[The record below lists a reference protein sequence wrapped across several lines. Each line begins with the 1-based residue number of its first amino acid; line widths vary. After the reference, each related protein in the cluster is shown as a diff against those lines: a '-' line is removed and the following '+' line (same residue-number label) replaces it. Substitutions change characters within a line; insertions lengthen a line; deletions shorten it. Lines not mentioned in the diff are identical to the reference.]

1 MHRLDEEK
9 EKLENNWNLETEW
22 NVRRLG
28 EQAQYCNS
36 AHITAQ
42 HHYEDQLRYM
52 IYVLNIVSFS
62 SAILSVI
69 DSFYASTQLTIAIK
83 VLAIITA
90 TMVKYHTSSKD
101 KEVAEL
107 HKRLAA
113 EYFEIFDLV
122 QSTLSRARV
131 HRPDALKFEPDV
143 RKRFLTLYQ
152 NISIIPQ
159 SVIDSVNDKSRNSD
173 ISRPIIA
180 GELSKIIVSNS
191 DRNNKWTVSLPKPR
205 VTFRTTGTKNRI
217 RTSTFGGIDI
227 SPSGTS
233 ADTSSSDS
241 AHMQFTPGISSNI
254 TSRGSQQLNMIK
266 FQNPTL
272 GDALEMS
279 DNVILRQKTRSQVR
293 DDVEN
298 PALSDLGG
306 GI

>member
-1 MHRLDEEK
+1 ML
-9 EKLENNWNLETEW
+9 T
-22 NVRRLG
+22 
-28 EQAQYCNS
+28 
-36 AHITAQ
+36 
-42 HHYEDQLRYM
+42 
-52 IYVLNIVSFS
+52 IVSFAT
-62 SAILSVI
+62 AILSVI

-83 VLAIITA
+83 VLAIVTA
-90 TMVKYHTSSKD
+90 TMVKYQTSSKD
-101 KEVAEL
+101 KEVSEL

-113 EYFEIFDLV
+113 EYFEVFDLV

-131 HRPDALKFEPDV
+131 HRPDALAFEPEV
-143 RKRFLTLYQ
+143 RKRFLALYQ
-152 NISIIPQ
+152 NISIIPL
-159 SVIDSVNDKSRNSD
+159 SVIAIVNDKNRNSD

-191 DRNNKWTVSLPKPR
+191 DRHNKWTVSFPKPR
-205 VTFRTTGTKNRI
+205 VTFRISGSKDRI

-241 AHMQFTPGISSNI
+241 ARVQFTSGMSSGGSGET
-254 TSRGSQQLNMIK
+254 TSRVAQQLDMIK
-266 FQNPTL
+266 YKNPTL

-279 DNVILRQKTRSQVR
+279 DNVVLRQKNRSRVR
-293 DDVEN
+293 EDIEN